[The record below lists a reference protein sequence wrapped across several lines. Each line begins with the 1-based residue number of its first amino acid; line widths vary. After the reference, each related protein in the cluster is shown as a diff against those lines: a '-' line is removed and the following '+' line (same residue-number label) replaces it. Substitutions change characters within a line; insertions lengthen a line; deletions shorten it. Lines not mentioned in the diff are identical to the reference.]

1 MDNDPPSGSETESI
15 IVARKASNRNSSAA
29 KALKNI
35 PSIEDDVSYL
45 QPDFD
50 PNSLPVPKLR
60 NIFLAHDVAYRSA
73 KTKAELVDLF
83 VREVAPRAAATLEAM
98 TRVKRSDRGI
108 VDVGR

>member
-83 VREVAPRAAATLEAM
+83 VREVTPRAAATLEAM